1 MHNIISLEQRE
12 KVNAILTVPE
22 INQTL
27 ESYIVMATKSGKI
40 KTMEISKFKNIRKS
54 GLHSFKLKND
64 DEIIS
69 VALALPLEGVDKN
82 NIIKL
87 NDIKKNPDRAVSY
100 VLDSLNEVDINSI
113 DKDLINPESEKKD
126 SNILKK
132 DGGRKYFSIVDSKG
146 KETAIKVYP
155 DVVMVSDAGKQ
166 IRFSIEKVRPQ
177 GRIAGGVRG
186 MKLESKQ
193 KVVAMVLTSKDPDS
207 YILVASQKGFGKL
220 SKMEHFKVQ
229 RHGSKGL
236 ITMKVTTKNG
246 KVADAQSVKMDKD
259 AGTSD
264 SVYLLTE
271 KAQVQEIPL
280 DEISIYGRSTQ
291 GSTLMKL
298 QSGDKI
304 SAIRAVAAD
313 SNSEEKTKKPL
324 PKK

>member
-1 MHNIISLEQRE
+1 
-12 KVNAILTVPE
+12 
-22 INQTL
+22 
-27 ESYIVMATKSGKI
+27 
-40 KTMEISKFKNIRKS
+40 
-54 GLHSFKLKND
+54 
-64 DEIIS
+64 
-69 VALALPLEGVDKN
+69 
-82 NIIKL
+82 
-87 NDIKKNPDRAVSY
+87 
-100 VLDSLNEVDINSI
+100 
-113 DKDLINPESEKKD
+113 
-126 SNILKK
+126 
-132 DGGRKYFSIVDSKG
+132 
-146 KETAIKVYP
+146 
-155 DVVMVSDAGKQ
+155 
-166 IRFSIEKVRPQ
+166 
-177 GRIAGGVRG
+177 
-186 MKLESKQ
+186 
-193 KVVAMVLTSKDPDS
+193 
-207 YILVASQKGFGKL
+207 
-220 SKMEHFKVQ
+220 MEHFKVQ